1 MVWPLGEKNNKNKC
15 KCQDS
20 YQPSRGPEDR
30 SSPKAHQRFSVLE
43 AGLEL
48 VTPCRCRGIVSSLVP
63 ASHTQG
69 VGRFHRGTDRG
80 RQLADL
86 PRPSPG
92 SPFLYL
98 LVGGAS
104 GPPGWGR
111 FTFASL
117 LGRNLMER
125 IQPDTG
131 YGKYTKSYQKKKKGA
146 RACFLPRRGW
156 PTARC
161 DSHMIKPAAVHDLRI
176 H

>member
-117 LGRNLMER
+117 LGRSLMER

-131 YGKYTKSYQKKKKGA
+131 YGKYTKSYQKKKKKKEGRGPAFYLGGVGLQPGA
-146 RACFLPRRGW
+146 T
-156 PTARC
+156 PT
-161 DSHMIKPAAVHDLRI
+161 
-176 H
+176 